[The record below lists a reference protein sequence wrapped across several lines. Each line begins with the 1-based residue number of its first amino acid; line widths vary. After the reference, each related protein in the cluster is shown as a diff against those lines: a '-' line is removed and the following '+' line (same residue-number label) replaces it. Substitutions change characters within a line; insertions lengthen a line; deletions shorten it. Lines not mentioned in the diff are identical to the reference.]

1 MKPYK
6 LYRLIA
12 LCYLA
17 FQANLQGQANV
28 TSTGIS
34 VQGIARDENNS
45 ALANEDQLGLNFKLY
60 YLDSS
65 NSQQTIL
72 NKTGNVRTDA
82 FGVFAFVIEISESAY
97 IKIANTEAYLTVSQG
112 DVVFSNEKL
121 QAVPYAIFAQNGA
134 PTGSITSF
142 VGTTIPEGWLLCDG
156 SAIPNNAY
164 HQRLRD
170 LVGANTPDLQG
181 VFLRGTGTYDENH
194 SGPSLGQ
201 FQSDEFQEH
210 QHDVGTLTVSSAGR
224 HIHPFRADGV
234 SPNGDNTVLDGQSAV
249 GTLYDDE
256 GMYEFTDESWRP
268 IDYAGTHTHPIT
280 GNTGIRGG
288 DEYETRPVNYGINWI
303 IKI

>member
-97 IKIANTEAYLTVSQG
+97 IKIANTEAYLTV
-112 DVVFSNEKL
+112 
-121 QAVPYAIFAQNGA
+121 
-134 PTGSITSF
+134 
-142 VGTTIPEGWLLCDG
+142 C
-156 SAIPNNAY
+156 
-164 HQRLRD
+164 
-170 LVGANTPDLQG
+170 
-181 VFLRGTGTYDENH
+181 
-194 SGPSLGQ
+194 
-201 FQSDEFQEH
+201 
-210 QHDVGTLTVSSAGR
+210 
-224 HIHPFRADGV
+224 
-234 SPNGDNTVLDGQSAV
+234 
-249 GTLYDDE
+249 
-256 GMYEFTDESWRP
+256 
-268 IDYAGTHTHPIT
+268 
-280 GNTGIRGG
+280 
-288 DEYETRPVNYGINWI
+288 
-303 IKI
+303 